1 MEKGSSTPLQP
12 AVPLEDPPRE
22 TGRPGSDA
30 WTPDPAAPG
39 GTPAREASRPARPG
53 RKTARV
59 RPLITRA
66 SLVRSR
72 RAEGRLPSP

>member
-39 GTPAREASRPARPG
+39 GTPARGSVPPG
-53 RKTARV
+53 APGTEDG
-59 RPLITRA
+59 TRQA
-66 SLVRSR
+66 ADHSSEPGPV
-72 RAEGRLPSP
+72 APG

>member
-30 WTPDPAAPG
+30 WTPAPAAPG
-39 GTPAREASRPARPG
+39 GTPARESVPPG
-53 RKTARV
+53 APGTQDG
-59 RPLITRA
+59 TRQA
-66 SLVRSR
+66 ADHLGEPGSV
-72 RAEGRLPSP
+72 APG